1 MSALIDF
8 LRVNWRW
15 LVAGMLMM
23 FASSFG
29 QTFFLAIFAGEIRAE
44 FDLSHGGWGLI
55 YTVATTSSAAV
66 MVMAGGLTDRFR
78 ARSLGIAALLLL
90 ATASVA
96 MWATT
101 ALWALVVVSFALRLM
116 GQGMMGHIALVA
128 MARWFSAT
136 RGRAVSIATLGVASG
151 EALLPLGFVALMGV
165 FAWRELWLLAAMI
178 LVTAVPILYILL
190 QRERTPQLLAQAAPS
205 PGMLGRDWNR
215 GEVLRH
221 WLFWMALPAVLAPPT
236 FNTAFFFHQVHL
248 AEVKGWEHVALVAL
262 FPAYTAVNMAAMLG
276 SGWLIDRFGSGPLA
290 SVFLLPITLGY
301 VLMAGAEG
309 IAGGLV
315 AMLLMGVSVG
325 AGATLGGAF
334 WAEYYGT
341 RHLGA
346 IRAMT
351 AACMVFGTAIGPGI
365 TGVLIDTGITFDR
378 QMVAIAGLYVI
389 ATGCAALGVR
399 RARGLLP
406 NAIA

>member
-15 LVAGMLMM
+15 LAAGMLMM

-101 ALWALVVVSFALRLM
+101 ALWALVVVIFALRLM

-190 QRERTPQLLAQAAPS
+190 QRERTPQSLAQAAPS

>member
-1 MSALIDF
+1 MGALIDF

-15 LVAGMLMM
+15 LVAGVLMM

-44 FDLSHGGWGLI
+44 FGLSHGGWGLI

-101 ALWALVVVSFALRLM
+101 ALWALVVVIFALRLM

-165 FAWRELWLLAAMI
+165 FGWRELWLLAAMI
-178 LVTAVPILYILL
+178 LVTAVPILYMLL
-190 QRERTPQLLAQAAPS
+190 QRERTPQSLAQAAPS

-378 QMVAIAGLYVI
+378 QMIAIAGLYVI

-406 NAIA
+406 SAIA

>member
-1 MSALIDF
+1 MGALIDF
-8 LRVNWRW
+8 LRFNARW
-15 LVAGMLMM
+15 LAAGFLLM

-29 QTFFLAIFAGEIRAE
+29 QTFFIAIFAGEIRAA

-55 YTVATTSSAAV
+55 YTVATMGSAAV
-66 MVMAGGLTDRFR
+66 MIWAGVLTDRFR
-78 ARSLGIAALLLL
+78 ARSLGIAALALL
-90 ATASVA
+90 AAAGVA

-101 ALWALVVVSFALRLM
+101 ALWALIAVIFALRLM
-116 GQGMMGHIALVA
+116 GQGMMGHIAQVS

-136 RGRAVSIATLGVASG
+136 RGRAISIATLGVASG
-151 EALLPLGFVALMGV
+151 EALLPLSFVALMGV
-165 FAWRELWLLAAMI
+165 VAWRELWLIAAAF
-178 LVTAVPILYILL
+178 LVTAIPVLYILL
-190 QRERTPQLLAQAAPS
+190 QRERTPQSMARAAPS
-205 PGMLGRDWNR
+205 PGMHGRDWRR

-262 FPAYTAVNMAAMLG
+262 FPGYTAVNIAAMLG
-276 SGWLIDRFGSGPLA
+276 AGWLIDRFGSGPLA
-290 SVFLLPITLGY
+290 AMFLLPTTLGY
-301 VLMAGAEG
+301 VLMAGA
-309 IAGGLV
+309 ATPAAGLV
-315 AMLLMGVSVG
+315 AMMLMGLSVG
-325 AGATLGGAF
+325 AGATLAGAF

-351 AACMVFGTAIGPGI
+351 AAFMVLGTAIGPGI
-365 TGVLIDTGITFDR
+365 TGIVIDAGIGFDR
-378 QMVAIAGLYVI
+378 QMLVIAGLFALAAGG
-389 ATGCAALGVR
+389 ATLAIR

-406 NAIA
+406 SAAA

>member
-1 MSALIDF
+1 MGALIDF
-8 LRVNWRW
+8 LRLNAPW
-15 LVAGMLMM
+15 LAAGFLLM

-29 QTFFLAIFAGEIRAE
+29 QTFFIAIFAGEIRAA

-55 YTVATTSSAAV
+55 YTVATMGSAAV
-66 MVMAGGLTDRFR
+66 MIWAGVLTDRFR
-78 ARSLGIAALLLL
+78 ARSLGIVALVLL
-90 ATASVA
+90 AAAGVA

-101 ALWALVVVSFALRLM
+101 ALWALIAVIFALRLM
-116 GQGMMGHIALVA
+116 GQGMMSHIALVA

-136 RGRAVSIATLGVASG
+136 RGRALSIATLGVASG
-151 EALLPLGFVALMGV
+151 EAILPLSFVALMGV
-165 FAWRELWLLAAMI
+165 FAWRELWLIAATF
-178 LVTAVPILYILL
+178 LVAAVPILYILL
-190 QRERTPQLLAQAAPS
+190 QRERTPQSMAREAPS
-205 PGMLGRDWNR
+205 PGMYGRDWNR

-236 FNTAFFFHQVHL
+236 FNTAFFFHQVHI

-262 FPAYTAVNMAAMLG
+262 FPAYTALNMTAMLG

-365 TGVLIDTGITFDR
+365 TGVLIDIGITFDR
-378 QMVAIAGLYVI
+378 QMIAIAALYVI
-389 ATGCAALGVR
+389 AAGCAALAVR

-406 NAIA
+406 SVTA